1 MIDQAV
7 LNAGRVR
14 VDVSGPFL
22 SVTLDRPEQLN
33 AQTPATWRALA
44 DIGRT
49 LAPDVRVVVVRGAG
63 SSFSAGLDRA
73 LLTPQ
78 GRPDEPSLLE
88 LSRRPG
94 PEIEATIEQ
103 FQAAFTW
110 WSTAPVVTVAAVR
123 GNAVGAGFQLALACD
138 LRVLAEDAR
147 FAMREPSLGLV
158 PDLAGT
164 WPLVAAVGPARALE
178 ICATGRWVSAV
189 EAAQIGL
196 ATAVVPRRELDAAV
210 DDLVDALLATPEAAL
225 RETLMLLRAAAT
237 RTPSEQRAAERAA
250 QARLLSAMGERP
262 AR

>member
-7 LNAGRVR
+7 LDAGRVR
-14 VDVSGPFL
+14 VDVSGPVL

-44 DIGRT
+44 DIGRA
-49 LAPDVRVVVVRGAG
+49 LPPDVRVVVVRGAG
-63 SSFSAGLDRA
+63 RSFSAGLDRA

-88 LSRRPG
+88 LSRRPR
-94 PEIEATIEQ
+94 PDIEAAIEQ

-189 EAAQIGL
+189 EAGQIGL
-196 ATAVVPRRELDAAV
+196 ATAVVPGPNLDAAV
-210 DDLVDALLATPEAAL
+210 ADLVDALLATPEAAL